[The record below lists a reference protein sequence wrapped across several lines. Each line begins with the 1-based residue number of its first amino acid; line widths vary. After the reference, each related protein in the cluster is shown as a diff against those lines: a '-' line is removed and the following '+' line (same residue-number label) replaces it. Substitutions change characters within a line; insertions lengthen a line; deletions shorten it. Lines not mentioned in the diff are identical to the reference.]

1 MTDNRGPE
9 SRRKLYRNPAKAKIC
24 GVCAGVAEYFGFE
37 VWVVRIIT
45 VSLVLLGW
53 GPIVLAYF
61 VLYFVLDPNPNYEKN
76 GKCDW
81 KPRKTSAESKDFDE
95 NKPYRPSVKEVWKSA
110 PPPDQLLSEIEG
122 KFSNIER
129 HLQDMETYVTSRRFN
144 LDKEF
149 SKMEP

>member
-1 MTDNRGPE
+1 MTDSNSPDG
-9 SRRKLYRNPAKAKIC
+9 RRKLYRNPAKAKIC

-61 VLYFVLDPNPNYEKN
+61 VLYFVLDPNPNYEKT
-76 GKCDW
+76 GECDW
-81 KPRKTSAESKDFDE
+81 KRKGTNNSQDE

-110 PPPDQLLSEIEG
+110 PAPDQLLSDIEG
-122 KFSNIER
+122 KFSKIER
-129 HLQDMETYVTSRRFN
+129 HLQDLETYVTSKRYN